1 MSEYDYSPEAIE
13 RHLATQ
19 QRVERWVDKTLEQS
33 PSNPFESLP
42 SEANEN
48 STTTTTTT
56 THGQTPYTQSQPQP
70 AFYATPQGVISPT
83 YSNLHGHG
91 HGHSQ
96 RHSPSP
102 RPVIIPQ
109 GYRPVMTRSF
119 STDSTPPHP
128 VSNFYPSAS
137 APYTP
142 YPNISPLNPSPYS
155 SPYSSPYNSPYQ
167 PSQMSH
173 SSHSQ
178 TSFHSVPS
186 AQIYVNPNP
195 VPQQHGGNP
204 YPYFQPSPPQPVV
217 VLKGNRDYVVV
228 APSGHHV
235 QIINPDSAYETQIR
249 NVNQGQYTISKL
261 KIKTSKSKK
270 SKRSRYSL

>member
-1 MSEYDYSPEAIE
+1 MSEYDFSPEAIE

-19 QRVERWVDKTLEQS
+19 RRIERWVDKTLEES

-42 SEANEN
+42 SEASEN
-48 STTTTTTT
+48 ST

-96 RHSPSP
+96 RHSLSP
-102 RPVIIPQ
+102 RPVIIPP

-119 STDSTPPHP
+119 SSPPHP
-128 VSNFYPSAS
+128 VSNFYPSPPAL
-137 APYTP
+137 YTP
-142 YPNISPLNPSPYS
+142 YPNSSPLNPSPYS

-167 PSQMSH
+167 PSPVSH

-204 YPYFQPSPPQPVV
+204 YPYFQPSPPQPVFV
-217 VLKGNRDYVVV
+217 VKGNRDYVVV

-235 QIINPDSAYETQIR
+235 QFIVRFFPSFSFAVIYSII
-249 NVNQGQYTISKL
+249 
-261 KIKTSKSKK
+261 
-270 SKRSRYSL
+270 